1 MAITP
6 PAFKSQLSQTFT
18 ANNFIAVQSAQLAVS
33 NAGGTGNASLIF
45 TDVPGTLRITAKITN
60 SGTKGCYMASGH
72 GAATAVVSTSTPTP
86 AAGDGVVATCDYIA
100 AGSILTQDYVQGTN
114 TFAAIC
120 AGTDTTT
127 LEISIGYG
135 Q

>member
-6 PAFKSQLSQTFT
+6 PLYQSKLSAPVQI
-18 ANNFIAVQSAQLAVS
+18 NNFIAIQSAQLAVTAVTGS
-33 NAGGTGNASLIF
+33 ITFIDIAGTQR
-45 TDVPGTLRITAKITN
+45 VTAKITN
-60 SGTKGCYMASGH
+60 SGTKGCYLASGV
-72 GAATAVVSTSTPTP
+72 GSATAVVSSSTPTP
-86 AAGDGVVATCDYIA
+86 TAGDGVVSTCDYIA
-100 AGSILTQDYVQGTN
+100 AGAIFTQDFLPGTN

-120 AGTDTTT
+120 GGADTTT